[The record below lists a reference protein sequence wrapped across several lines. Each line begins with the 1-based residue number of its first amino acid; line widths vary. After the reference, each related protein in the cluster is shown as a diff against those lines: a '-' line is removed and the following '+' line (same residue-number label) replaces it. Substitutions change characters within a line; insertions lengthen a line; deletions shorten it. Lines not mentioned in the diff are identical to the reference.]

1 MENKATAEVDWKQ
14 EILSW
19 EKSGLSQKK
28 YCQQRQL
35 HYHRFVYEKS
45 QLQPKRQST
54 GKFLP
59 VKTVA
64 IEEPLDSLGVKNM
77 RSAYLSH
84 WILTSPSGYQLSVPT
99 ESGIPVLNRLL
110 DFMGEK
116 RC

>member
-1 MENKATAEVDWKQ
+1 MENKATIEVDWKQ

-35 HYHRFVYEKS
+35 HYHRFVYERS
-45 QLQPKRQST
+45 QLQPKRQPA

-59 VKTVA
+59 IKTA
-64 IEEPLDSLGVKNM
+64 SLKEPPDSLDIKNL
-77 RSAYLSH
+77 RSDCASH

-99 ESGIPVLNRLL
+99 QSGMAILNRLL
-110 DFMGEK
+110 DWMGEK